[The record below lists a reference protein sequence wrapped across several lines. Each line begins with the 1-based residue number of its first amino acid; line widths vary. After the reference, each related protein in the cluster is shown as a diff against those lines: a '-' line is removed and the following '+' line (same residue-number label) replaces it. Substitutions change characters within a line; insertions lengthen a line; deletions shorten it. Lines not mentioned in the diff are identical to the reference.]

1 MSNIIK
7 DLKSLAVS
15 LDRLTIL
22 ENNPRKGDVNA
33 IKKSYQTFGQ
43 RKPIVVR
50 KTGVNNAGE
59 LVGEILAGNHQY
71 QAAKNLGWTEIAV
84 VWVEDDDS
92 TASAYAIA
100 DNRIGL
106 LGEWDLEKLIVS
118 LQDLNYDLL
127 NAASFD
133 LDEVDDMR
141 ALFEESQI
149 ESDKIK
155 KSLNEVDP
163 VNDFEEKMKDYIE
176 KSSRMIIFDYEIK
189 DYIIAVELFS
199 EHRKQR
205 NLESNSEVL
214 LAILK
219 EHKKEKE
226 ESEGLENE

>member
-22 ENNPRKGDVNA
+22 ENNPRKGDVKA
-33 IKKSYQTFGQ
+33 VVKSYETFGQ

-50 KTGVNNAGE
+50 KTGVNKAGE
-59 LVGEILAGNHQY
+59 PVGEILAGNHQY